1 MHLGLDKHHPSLTIR
16 SKSSLLP
23 KEKIAMRCNPP
34 KTSGLIIIQALLLLL
49 LAAPQVLASDEKLP
63 RGVLIEK
70 VVCQNDATQSYA
82 LYLPSNYTP
91 QKKWPVI
98 YAFDPSAQGN
108 APVELYKE
116 AAEKYGYIV
125 AGSYNSRNG
134 MQPVPLQTAIVS
146 MINDTRQRLSIDEL
160 RIYTTGF
167 SGGARVATRIAS
179 SCGGCVAGV
188 IACGA
193 GFPTDLTPKADARFV
208 YFATVGIDDYNFP
221 ELKRL
226 DEKLSALNLPHRVAT
241 FAGRH
246 EWPSSKLLGEAVEWM
261 ELQAMRAGRR
271 ERDVALLE
279 SLWKQALER
288 ARADEASGNFYEAY
302 VGYAALVSDFKT
314 LRDVAEQERKSLA
327 LKEMKEVKQA
337 IKDEQEQL
345 QKQQELTGQM
355 LELGRKLLTEPSN
368 RAGTLKELR
377 AIIETLRKQ
386 ANEPVDSGERRI
398 ARRSLRQVQA
408 QTYEAAVHNYHP
420 QKQYDV
426 AIVNL
431 EVAAEV
437 TNASPYILYEL
448 ARALTLAGEKKK
460 ALETLKRAVEKG
472 LKDFSILEQQ
482 KDFDAIRQEDDFK
495 AIIQSLKNAPPSK

>member
-1 MHLGLDKHHPSLTIR
+1 
-16 SKSSLLP
+16 
-23 KEKIAMRCNPP
+23 MRCNPP
-34 KTSGLIIIQALLLLL
+34 KTSGLLIFPALLLLML
-49 LAAPQVLASDEKLP
+49 VAPAVEASDEKLP

-70 VVCQNDATQSYA
+70 IVCQSDATQSYA
-82 LYLPSNYTP
+82 LYLPSGYTP

-108 APVELYKE
+108 TPVELLKE

-125 AGSYNSRNG
+125 AGSYNSQNG
-134 MQPVPLQTAIVS
+134 MQPVPLQTAIVT

-193 GFPTDLTPKADARFV
+193 SFPTDITPKADARFV

-246 EWPSSKLLGEAVEWM
+246 EWASAKLLGEAVEWM

-271 ERDVALLE
+271 ERDEALIE
-279 SLWKQALER
+279 SLWKKATER
-288 ARADEASGNFYEAY
+288 ALADEASGKFYEAY
-302 VGYAALVSDFKT
+302 VGYAALAADFKT
-314 LRDVAEQERKSLA
+314 LRDVAEQEKKSLA
-327 LKEMKEVKQA
+327 LKESKEVKQA
-337 IKDEQEQL
+337 LKDEQEQL

-368 RAGTLKELR
+368 RAGALKELR
-377 AIIETLRKQ
+377 AMIDNLRKQ
-386 ANEPVDSGERRI
+386 ADAPVDSGERRI
-398 ARRSLRQVQA
+398 ARRSLRQVLA
-408 QTYEAAVHNYHP
+408 QTYEAAVHNYRP

-437 TNASPYILYEL
+437 TNSSPFILYEL
-448 ARALTLAGEKKK
+448 ARSYTLAGEKKK

-472 LKDFSILEQQ
+472 LKDYALIEQQ
-482 KDFDAIRQEDDFK
+482 KDFDLIRSENEFK
-495 AIIQSLKNAPPSK
+495 AIIQSLKNAQPSK